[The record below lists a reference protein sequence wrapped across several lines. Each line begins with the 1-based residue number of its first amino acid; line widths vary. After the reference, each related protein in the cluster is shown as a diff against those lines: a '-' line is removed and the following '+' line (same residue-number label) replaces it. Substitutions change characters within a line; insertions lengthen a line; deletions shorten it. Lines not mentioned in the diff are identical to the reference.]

1 MKIKIILTLLIST
14 ISYAQISLNDMKNI
28 IKMDFDSFET
38 FAMNKGFSF
47 GEICTGGEECVNYV
61 KGRGEQT
68 KYIILFTKIIDVY
81 KKRVSYQTNSETEY
95 LLIKKQMKEQGFSLL
110 KTLPYEKKGVLFKY
124 YKNKN
129 YQITVGIGK
138 NELNTSTYEINI
150 EFVE

>member
-1 MKIKIILTLLIST
+1 MKIKFLLVLFIST
-14 ISYAQISLNDMKNI
+14 ISYAQITLNDMKSI

-68 KYIILFTKIIDVY
+68 KYITLFTKIIEFY

-110 KTLPYEKKGVLFKY
+110 KTLPYEKKGILFKY

-138 NELNTSTYEINI
+138 NELNTSTYEVNI
-150 EFVE
+150 EFIE